1 MKIAY
6 ISVYRDG
13 TGYGNSSRDFIK
25 CLSQQGADVVPV
37 WFTLNST
44 PVTIV
49 KDIMIRSDLDN
60 VDVVIQ
66 QTIPNT
72 FVRIAGVKNVGL
84 FYWESSSFKA
94 SGWQYSCNLMDDIWM
109 TTTDQIEA
117 SKRSGVKSNLTEVT
131 RPSDFTKYS
140 NVYEST
146 SIPDEIKDTYKFYT
160 ISDYSYRKNIA
171 STVTAFLSEFSARDN
186 VSLTI
191 KTYVNGLNQSDSL
204 AHIKEAISSVKSE
217 IRRLEKDYP
226 KIVIITDT
234 LSDNEIMGM
243 HQDFDCYVTASRG
256 EGECI
261 PAFDAAS
268 FKNPVI
274 ATHWNGISK
283 MFDIDYEPTVKSM
296 VKKPVFAMSKSAIVP
311 GLYSHNEWWMEGS
324 LWEMMQKMREAAN
337 GKYKQIAIDNYQK
350 MVDKFSYN
358 TVGPKLMEALR
369 AR

>member
-6 ISVYRDG
+6 LSVYRDG
-13 TGYGNSSRDFIK
+13 TGYGNSARDFIK

-37 WFTLNST
+37 WFTLNSR
-44 PVTIV
+44 PANID
-49 KDIMIRSDLDN
+49 KDIPIRNDLDG

-66 QTIPNT
+66 QTIPNS
-72 FVRIAGVKNVGL
+72 FVRIAGVRNIGL
-84 FYWESSSFKA
+84 FYWESSSFKS

-109 TTTDQIEA
+109 TTNDQIQAAKE
-117 SKRSGVKSNLTEVT
+117 SGVKSILTEVT

-140 NVYEST
+140 VDYKAPP
-146 SIPDEIKDTYKFYT
+146 IPDEIKDTYKFYT

-186 VSLTI
+186 VSLII
-191 KTYVNGLNQSDSL
+191 KTYVDGKGPSESL
-204 AHIKEAISSVKSE
+204 GHIKEAISSVKSE
-217 IRRLEKDYP
+217 IRRAEKDYP
-226 KIVIITDT
+226 KIVIITDV
-234 LSDNEIMGM
+234 LSDNEILGM
-243 HQDFDCYVTASRG
+243 HQHFDCYVTASRG

-268 FKNPVI
+268 FKKPVI

-283 MFDIDYEPTVKSM
+283 MFDLDYEPTVKSM
-296 VKKPVFAMSKSAIVP
+296 IKKPVFAMSKTAIVP

-324 LWEMMQKMREAAN
+324 LWEMMQKMRAAAE
-337 GKYKQIAIDNYQK
+337 GKYKQVAINNYSK
-350 MVDKFSYN
+350 MVDKFSYE

-369 AR
+369 TK